1 MKLKIEW
8 IETKSPDWK
17 IATLRDESGISFSDA
32 SINRTD
38 KKGRIFP
45 NFDGLMAGHTI
56 EANPWQNPTTKKWAI
71 YPEDEVKVA
80 TTSNFGGSRGVSK
93 LMDKKAENIK
103 EAQERKAES
112 IAFFNS
118 TNSAIA
124 LVNAMRN
131 NDVHIPSESELKVT
145 IRAWRDWFLK
155 EYEDWNKGQPF

>member
-1 MKLKIEW
+1 MKYKIIWSEKKTTSTGK
-8 IETKSPDWK
+8 EK
-17 IATLRDESGISFSDA
+17 IDATLDDGQ
-32 SINRTD
+32 RTID
-38 KKGRIFP
+38 KVTIWGDFP
-45 NFDGLMAGHTI
+45 NFAGLMTGHEVDGDLVTK
-56 EANPWQNPTTKKWAI
+56 QNGQYTNHTL
-71 YPEDEVKVA
+71 YPVKVA

-124 LVNAMRN
+124 LVNAMRD